1 MERYVYAKKQ
11 LAHNLGVMFYEHQYP
26 ESTSTTSLQQVI
38 RELNDRNDVDGIIVQ
53 LPLPS
58 KSAEEAFIR

>member
-26 ESTSTTSLQQVI
+26 ESTSTASLQQVI
-38 RELNDRNDVDGIIVQ
+38 QELNDRNDVDGIIVQ

-58 KSAEEAFIR
+58 RSVGKAFIQ